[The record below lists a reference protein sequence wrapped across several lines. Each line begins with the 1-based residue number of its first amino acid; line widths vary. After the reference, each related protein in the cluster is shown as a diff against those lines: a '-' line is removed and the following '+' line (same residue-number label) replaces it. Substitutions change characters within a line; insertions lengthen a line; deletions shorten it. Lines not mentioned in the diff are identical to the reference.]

1 MIEGIPRYLD
11 VHPRLEITS
20 AFCPRE
26 QKRYLANLCVCSLAF
41 SKVKPE
47 EKKETPGR
55 CLHMSPDDH
64 DRDLSIS
71 ELSLS
76 DQTLKPF
83 SLLAPPAPPEPDI
96 DTEESEE
103 SEEPVVQQSQKQSAK
118 AREEKLQSDIFI
130 LRKLN
135 ASFELFNEAL
145 QDTGSANQVI
155 LHFIHNPHPSQ
166 QLIFSALLL
175 SSNKLRHF
183 LTNM

>member
-1 MIEGIPRYLD
+1 MIEGILRYVD
-11 VHPRLEITS
+11 VRPRLEIAS

-26 QKRYLANLCVCSLAF
+26 QKRCPANLCVWLLAF
-41 SKVKPE
+41 FEGKG
-47 EKKETPGR
+47 KKDTPGR
-55 CLHMSPDDH
+55 CLHMSPDH
-64 DRDLSIS
+64 DRDFTLS

-96 DTEESEE
+96 DTEEP
-103 SEEPVVQQSQKQSAK
+103 EEPIAQRQSAK

-135 ASFELFNEAL
+135 ASLELFNEAL

-155 LHFIHNPHPSQ
+155 LHFIHNPHPSYS
-166 QLIFSALLL
+166 LIL
-175 SSNKLRHF
+175 
-183 LTNM
+183 

>member
-1 MIEGIPRYLD
+1 
-11 VHPRLEITS
+11 
-20 AFCPRE
+20 
-26 QKRYLANLCVCSLAF
+26 
-41 SKVKPE
+41 
-47 EKKETPGR
+47 
-55 CLHMSPDDH
+55 MSPDDH

-183 LTNM
+183 LTNMRPSWPDQKIIPVLYLTKNGRGPKQYTFIYVLFPSINLII